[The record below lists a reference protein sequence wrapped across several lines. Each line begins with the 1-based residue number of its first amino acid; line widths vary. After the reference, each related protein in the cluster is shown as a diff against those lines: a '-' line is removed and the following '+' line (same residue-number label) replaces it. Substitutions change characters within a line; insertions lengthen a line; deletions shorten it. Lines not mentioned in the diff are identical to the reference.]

1 MKTYKVEF
9 VKIDKQYTSIFVD
22 AKSRKE
28 ALALARSMQLE
39 DLEET
44 ESRQAMEW
52 KVKRS
57 WSFWDLFVDKQKKG
71 DKQ

>member
-57 WSFWDLFVDKQKKG
+57 WSFWDLFVDK
-71 DKQ
+71 

>member
-1 MKTYKVEF
+1 MGMKTYKVEF

-57 WSFWDLFVDKQKKG
+57 WSFWDLFVDK
-71 DKQ
+71 